1 MTTSPIH
8 QQFIE
13 FLQQDLSLSTEAIA
27 LAYRRQEP
35 TLNQLPILLW
45 NYGLITLQQLNKI
58 FDWLE
63 TAPQS

>member
-13 FLQQDLSLSTEAIA
+13 FLQQDLSLSTEAIS

-45 NYGLITLQQLNKI
+45 NYGLITLQQLDKI